1 MHEPRPAT
9 RSVGVTEPSRGQSA
23 FFRADEIVAARQR
36 LIQRMTNAFIITLL
50 LAVAVGLGVGLAVVT
65 GLLA

>member
-9 RSVGVTEPSRGQSA
+9 RSVRVTAPARGQST

-36 LIQRMTNAFIITLL
+36 LIRRMTNAFIITLL